1 MCSDKMNICVNSYQF
16 SSLIMMIIEPTHSI
30 DTQGNNIMVLKRRFV
45 EKTWSNKVSNAIKI
59 QIRISLI
66 VQLSTYEYYQIY
78 DFILF
83 YIQ

>member
-45 EKTWSNKVSNAIKI
+45 EKTWSNKVSNAI
-59 QIRISLI
+59 RISLI